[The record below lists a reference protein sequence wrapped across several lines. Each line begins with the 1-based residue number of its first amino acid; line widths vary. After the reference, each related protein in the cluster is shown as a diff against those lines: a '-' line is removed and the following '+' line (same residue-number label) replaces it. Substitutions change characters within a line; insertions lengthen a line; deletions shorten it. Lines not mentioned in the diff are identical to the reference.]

1 MSVSLS
7 TSFEDLMK
15 WSSFSLDD
23 VLGRLNQTHVLNW
36 KINKIPFLLFKKK
49 ILNNYKN
56 NLKCKFYYFQMQF
69 ANFWQ
74 FLAIV
79 LSTNMFC
86 NKWMF
91 ENCDFTWSWFLK
103 CQFSFQNGKNV
114 EIFVEIKM
122 TRQHW
127 RVLSN

>member
-1 MSVSLS
+1 MSVSSS
-7 TSFEDLMK
+7 TRFADLMK

-36 KINKIPFLLFKKK
+36 KINKIAFLLFKIKKFSMIKK
-49 ILNNYKN
+49 ITLNVNFRICKCRSFGNCIKYKH
-56 NLKCKFYYFQMQF
+56 
-69 ANFWQ
+69 
-74 FLAIV
+74 V
-79 LSTNMFC
+79 S

-103 CQFSFQNGKNV
+103 CQFSFQNGMNV
-114 EIFVEIKM
+114 VIFVEIKM

-127 RVLSN
+127 RVFNN